1 MKVKS
6 NILDRQYQK
15 YTDEYVKAAIET
27 LESGWYILGKKGEA
41 FEKEFAEYTGSK
53 YCVGVNSG
61 LDALILAIRALGL
74 GKGDE
79 VLVPSNTYIATV
91 LGITEND
98 AVPIFVEPDIY
109 YNMDAEKIEKLI
121 TERTKAILVVHLY
134 GQSAN
139 MEKIKGI
146 AQKYSLYLL
155 EDCAQSHGSTF
166 NGKMTGTF
174 GDIGCFSFYPTKN
187 LGAFGDAGAIIT
199 DDADIEKIIRMLR
212 NYGSRVKY
220 YNEIVGVNSRLD
232 EIQAALLSVK
242 LSHMEELTKER
253 MELAKRYMDG
263 INNSLFILPAVKE
276 NATHVYHQFVIRVC
290 ERERLQKYLLDQGIE
305 TQIHYPIP
313 PHRAQCYEYLG
324 YKKGDFPIA
333 EQYADEVLSLPLYSG
348 MTEDEQNY
356 VIDRLNHFR

>member
-1 MKVKS
+1 MEIKS
-6 NILDRQYQK
+6 NVLDRQYQK
-15 YTDEYVKAAIET
+15 YADEYVKAATET

-41 FEKEFAEYTGSK
+41 FEKEFAEYTGAK

-79 VLVPSNTYIATV
+79 VLVPSNTYIATI

-146 AQKYSLYLL
+146 AQKHSLYLL
-155 EDCAQSHGSTF
+155 EDCAQSHGATF

-199 DDADIEKIIRMLR
+199 DDADIEKRIRMLR

-263 INNSLFILPAVKE
+263 INNSLLILPAVKE

-290 ERERLQKYLLDQGIE
+290 ERERLKEYLLDQGIE